1 MVLGVIDVHVEID
14 LAYEIIN
21 LISLKREGEY
31 WDFKE
36 KHHVNKAD
44 LLHDIICMANNRVD
58 RDGYLIFGVSDT
70 YEIKGVANDENRR
83 NQQGIIDFLKSKKF
97 AGGIRPIIELI
108 TLKVANMELDVLI
121 IKNTNDT
128 PYYLSGEYKEDKRTV
143 RENYIYTRV
152 GDTNTDIDKSADIN
166 HVEYLWKK
174 RFLLN
179 KPPLE
184 QIKNKLRYPNEWKE
198 QGDDYYNTYNPEFT
212 ISIEYDDEYG
222 HPEFYSFL
230 MMNESTSYGT
240 VTLKYH
246 VTTLYS
252 DQFVVLDGGRYI
264 TITPQ
269 SGFIERENPWDD
281 KYLYKYYVKDS
292 LSYILHEFLLSDDHE
307 ALLARDRLYSA
318 IVIFENEQEREAFEQ
333 YLELNLQKLNES
345 VEIEACYEWIE
356 VGNEREKKINQDR
369 IKVGKA
375 IRKLLQEY
383 RNSLE
388 DDIIL

>member
-1 MVLGVIDVHVEID
+1 
-14 LAYEIIN
+14 
-21 LISLKREGEY
+21 
-31 WDFKE
+31 
-36 KHHVNKAD
+36 
-44 LLHDIICMANNRVD
+44 
-58 RDGYLIFGVSDT
+58 
-70 YEIKGVANDENRR
+70 
-83 NQQGIIDFLKSKKF
+83 
-97 AGGIRPIIELI
+97 
-108 TLKVANMELDVLI
+108 
-121 IKNTNDT
+121 
-128 PYYLSGEYKEDKRTV
+128 
-143 RENYIYTRV
+143 
-152 GDTNTDIDKSADIN
+152 
-166 HVEYLWKK
+166 
-174 RFLLN
+174 
-179 KPPLE
+179 
-184 QIKNKLRYPNEWKE
+184 
-198 QGDDYYNTYNPEFT
+198 
-212 ISIEYDDEYG
+212 
-222 HPEFYSFL
+222 

>member
-1 MVLGVIDVHVEID
+1 MVLGVIDMHAEMD

-36 KHHVNKAD
+36 KHHANKAD
-44 LLHDIICMANNRVD
+44 LLHDIICMANNRAD
-58 RDGYLIFGVSDT
+58 KDGYLIFGVSDT

-83 NQQGIIDFLKSKKF
+83 NQQGIINFLKPKKF
-97 AGGIRPIIELI
+97 AGGIVPTIELI
-108 TLKVANMELDVLI
+108 TLEIADTQVDVLTV
-121 IKNTNDT
+121 KNTNDT
-128 PYYLSGEYKEDKRTV
+128 PYYLMEDYFEGKRRV
-143 RENYIYTRV
+143 KANHIYTRV

-179 KPPLE
+179 KRPLE
-184 QIKNKLRYPNEWKE
+184 QIKNKLRYPAEWKE
-198 QGDDYYNTYNPEFT
+198 QGDGYYNTYNPEFT

-230 MMNESTSYGT
+230 MMNESTSYGS
-240 VTLKYH
+240 VILKYH
-246 VTTLYS
+246 GTKLYS
-252 DQFVVLDGGRYI
+252 NQFVVLDGGRYI
-264 TITPQ
+264 TTVPEW
-269 SGFIERENPWDD
+269 GFIERENPWDD

-292 LSYILHEFLLSDDHE
+292 LSYIIHEFLLSNDHE

-318 IVIFENEQEREAFEQ
+318 IVIFENEQERESFEQ
-333 YLELNLQKLNES
+333 YLELNLPKLNES

-356 VGNEREKKINQDR
+356 VDNEREKKINQDR
-369 IKVGKA
+369 IKIGKA